1 MKEKCRMDRKNLNY
15 RYIRKCLSITNV
27 SDLNYENI
35 EEKVPI
41 MGFRNIIET
50 ILAIIIIGMI
60 DVMIDIRVVYCNNTN
75 DIVSFIA
82 ILFKSII
89 ELLISFALIE
99 YNLLKNDMQ
108 KILKNLKSTEKE
120 NKNG

>member
-1 MKEKCRMDRKNLNY
+1 MDRKNLNY

-41 MGFRNIIET
+41 MGFRDIIET

>member
-1 MKEKCRMDRKNLNY
+1 MKEKCKMIDRKNLNY

-60 DVMIDIRVVYCNNTN
+60 DVMIDIRSVYYNTT

-82 ILFKSII
+82 IFFKSII
-89 ELLISFALIE
+89 ELFISFAIIE
-99 YNLLKNDMQ
+99 YNLLKNDIR

>member
-1 MKEKCRMDRKNLNY
+1 MIDRKNLNY

-60 DVMIDIRVVYCNNTN
+60 DVMIDIRSVYHNTT

-82 ILFKSII
+82 IFFKSII
-89 ELLISFALIE
+89 ELFISFAIIE